1 MKGKRLFPGALVFFF
16 VLAGLWAPA
25 AVPATGKIPDE
36 IPQPFLLEDF
46 VGKWNLADSRWILIE
61 KSRFTLIEYL
71 GTRELARFD
80 VALGKNPGDK
90 QRVGDMRTPEGVFRV
105 VSIHDSRHWVHD
117 FGDGEGPVSGAY
129 GPWFIRLETGWKG
142 IGIHGTHDPGS
153 IGTRASEGCIRMRN
167 GDLLQV
173 VDETSP
179 GTVVVI
185 KP

>member
-1 MKGKRLFPGALVFFF
+1 MKGKRLFPGALVCFL
-16 VLAGLWAPA
+16 VLTGIWAPA
-25 AVPATGKIPDE
+25 AVPAPWKIPAE

-61 KSRFTLIEYL
+61 KSRFTLIEYS

-117 FGDGEGPVSGAY
+117 FGDGKGPVSGAY

-153 IGTRASEGCIRMRN
+153 TGTRASEGCIRMKN
-167 GDLLQV
+167 DDLLRI